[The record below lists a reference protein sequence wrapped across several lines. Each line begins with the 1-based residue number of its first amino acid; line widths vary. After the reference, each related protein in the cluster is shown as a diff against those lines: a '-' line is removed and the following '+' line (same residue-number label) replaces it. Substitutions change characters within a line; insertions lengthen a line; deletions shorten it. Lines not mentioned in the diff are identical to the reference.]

1 MKIGKKLIIGIAAIL
16 MFAGTALGAATSTA
30 TFYVA

>member
-1 MKIGKKLIIGIAAIL
+1 MKIGKKLVVTIAAIL
-16 MFAGTALGAATSTA
+16 MFAGTALGAATGTA